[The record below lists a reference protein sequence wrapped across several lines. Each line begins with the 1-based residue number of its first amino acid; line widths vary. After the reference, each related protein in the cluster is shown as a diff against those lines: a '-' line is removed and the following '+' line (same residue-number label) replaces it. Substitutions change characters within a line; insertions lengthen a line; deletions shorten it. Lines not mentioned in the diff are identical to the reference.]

1 MTSLKRKQKW
11 KVLQLIQFD
20 FSVDNEDNLTG
31 KEQASERA
39 GKGNLDK
46 FNFHENLIQEGETAA
61 VERQSRET
69 KVN

>member
-1 MTSLKRKQKW
+1 M
-11 KVLQLIQFD
+11 LQLIQFD

-31 KEQASERA
+31 KEQARARA

-61 VERQSRET
+61 VRHRRERQ
-69 KVN
+69 KLIKKC